1 MALVNAD
8 RIEAELNIFD
18 IVCGDDILDKMLEQC
33 LCNRL
38 QGNEIVL
45 EWVAFS
51 TTKGGLKLSL
61 NTLEQFEHEVLNK
74 KYKAKPAIAKREES
88 HNRTRDINSLHDL
101 IKAEEEE
108 ESLLDSYSTPAKGS
122 QKRALTTPEHPQSK
136 RSAALIAS
144 PGLLLCS
151 ASFSPSATPSQ
162 KYSQRGG
169 RGEVVSTFGAI
180 QGTRWAG
187 RKGQTNGVQLELL
200 EGSEDSL
207 INNYKYMFQRLRD
220 VRNVLT
226 EKIEEL
232 GEELRTNFNIE
243 EFSPVSLPAQDSV
256 TVLGQVCC
264 DSNGKLNSQSVLL
277 EAGPDQGGRQVPV
290 DLSELR
296 DYSLFPGQVVVM
308 EGMNTSGRKFVASKL
323 FEGVPLPFYS
333 TPIKQEMD
341 MDIPDVPE
349 QLMVMVA
356 CGPYTPSDGLTFDP
370 LVDLINVIARD
381 RPDVCILLGPFVD
394 SKHEQIE
401 KSLVTETFD
410 AIFSR
415 CVGSIVEGTKG
426 VGCRLVFVPS
436 QRDVHHH
443 FIYPQPPFILP
454 DLSKD
459 DTKRVTLV
467 PDPCTLLIDGVTF
480 GLTST
485 DILFHMGAEEI
496 SCASG
501 SDRFSRILKHMLTQR
516 NYYPLY
522 PPVEEVNM
530 DYEKFQGYGQMPLSP
545 DVLIVPSELRFFIK
559 DVIGCVC
566 VNPGR
571 LTKGQVGGTYGRLL
585 IQRSSPSIDG
595 KRVSPCVA
603 GQVVKI

>member
-8 RIEAELNIFD
+8 RIKSELNTFD
-18 IVCGDDILDKMLEQC
+18 IGCGDDILDKMLEQC

-38 QGNEIVL
+38 QGHEIVL

-101 IKAEEEE
+101 YPLQFIHTQ
-108 ESLLDSYSTPAKGS
+108 SLSYIIS
-122 QKRALTTPEHPQSK
+122 SK

-144 PGLLLCS
+144 PGLLMCS
-151 ASFSPSATPSQ
+151 ASFFPSVTPSQ

-169 RGEVVSTFGAI
+169 RGEVVSTFGAV

-256 TVLGQVCC
+256 IVLGQVCC

-341 MDIPDVPE
+341 MDIPDE
-349 QLMVMVA
+349 QFLVMVA

-401 KSLVTETFD
+401 LFFN
-410 AIFSR
+410 IY
-415 CVGSIVEGTKG
+415 IVEGTKG

-459 DTKRVTLV
+459 DAKRMTLV

-585 IQRSSPSIDG
+585 IQRSAPSIDG

>member
-1 MALVNAD
+1 M
-8 RIEAELNIFD
+8 EATPPPPP
-18 IVCGDDILDKMLEQC
+18 Q
-33 LCNRL
+33 
-38 QGNEIVL
+38 
-45 EWVAFS
+45 
-51 TTKGGLKLSL
+51 KGGGCYSSKGGDELHIIARDFGMRCLTSRCPHTFGHVVYMDAPL
-61 NTLEQFEHEVLNK
+61 QSSVNTHTHSPLP
-74 KYKAKPAIAKREES
+74 Y
-88 HNRTRDINSLHDL
+88 
-101 IKAEEEE
+101 
-108 ESLLDSYSTPAKGS
+108 
-122 QKRALTTPEHPQSK
+122 PQMC
-136 RSAALIAS
+136 
-144 PGLLLCS
+144 PPLC
-151 ASFSPSATPSQ
+151 SATPSQ

-341 MDIPDVPE
+341 MDIPDE

-559 DVIGCVC
+559 FINGLQ
-566 VNPGR
+566 R
-571 LTKGQVGGTYGRLL
+571 LWCKLKLHLTLTNSYVAG
-585 IQRSSPSIDG
+585 SID
-595 KRVSPCVA
+595 RP
-603 GQVVKI
+603 IFH

>member
-1 MALVNAD
+1 MAEQLRTSLRSLCVMPSFSWSGVKLATIGLEQWSGGGIMVWGCFSWFWRGPLVPVRGNLNAT
-8 RIEAELNIFD
+8 AYN
-18 IVCGDDILDKMLEQC
+18 DILNASVLPT
-33 LCNRL
+33 LC
-38 QGNEIVL
+38 QQ
-45 EWVAFS
+45 F
-51 TTKGGLKLSL
+51 GGGPFPVS
-61 NTLEQFEHEVLNK
+61 
-74 KYKAKPAIAKREES
+74 
-88 HNRTRDINSLHDL
+88 DL
-101 IKAEEEE
+101 RGP
-108 ESLLDSYSTPAKGS
+108 Y
-122 QKRALTTPEHPQSK
+122 RN
-136 RSAALIAS
+136 
-144 PGLLLCS
+144 GLLRSLCLISRCPHTLGNVVYMDTPLQSSVNTHTHSPLPYPQMCPPLCS
-151 ASFSPSATPSQ
+151 VTPSQ

-169 RGEVVSTFGAI
+169 RGEVVSTFGAV

-256 TVLGQVCC
+256 IVLGQVCC

-277 EAGPDQGGRQVPV
+277 EAGPEQGGRQVPV

-308 EGMNTSGRKFVASKL
+308 EGMNTSGKKFVASKL

-341 MDIPDVPE
+341 MDIPDE
-349 QLMVMVA
+349 QFLVMVA

-459 DTKRVTLV
+459 DAKRMTLV

-559 DVIGCVC
+559 FINGLR
-566 VNPGR
+566 R
-571 LTKGQVGGTYGRLL
+571 LWFKYKLHLTLTNSY
-585 IQRSSPSIDG
+585 
-595 KRVSPCVA
+595 VA
-603 GQVVKI
+603 GFIDRPIFH